1 MRGDAPLDR
10 LGEVLPQVEPVGDL
24 DRVRRPG
31 AGAVGVGAGA
41 VPADHL
47 DAGMGGQPVRE
58 RLGVAAF
65 QQVQRGA
72 GLAVDQHGAVVLAA
86 PDREV
91 VHPEHPRGG
100 RGRVRDGHDQ
110 PQ

>member
-1 MRGDAPLDR
+1 VRGDGPLDR

-31 AGAVGVGAGA
+31 AGTVSVGAGT

-47 DAGMGGQPVRE
+47 NTGMGGQPVRE

-65 QQVQRGA
+65 QQVKRGA
-72 GLAVDQHGAVVLAA
+72 GLAVDQHGAVVLPP

-91 VHPEHPRGG
+91 VNAEHPRDRRGG
-100 RGRVRDGHDQ
+100 VRDGHQQ
-110 PQ
+110 P